1 MDRLA
6 KLVAVA
12 VAAVAGV
19 AYVPVSHAGYAQL
32 APPVGWSPGGGLA
45 GPGGAVNVPTAAAN
59 GGAYSA
65 GTVRTNTALAVG
77 GRSVTV
83 PAAQRLA
90 VNAGRVAAAA
100 AFAFPAL
107 RTGLAIAGWLGLA
120 GLVYDAASGLWKQ
133 PDSSAQQSTGYEYSC
148 SLSSCTRQSSPDAAR
163 SQMVTV
169 LNNLN
174 HGNYFSVS
182 RVISDESYF
191 IKDSRNG
198 QESSSSISKYS
209 SSCPSG
215 WYVTPAGCVQT
226 PPMKTVTEQEFVDGV
241 TKNPMPDSVPAEIPS
256 PLPVEVPQ
264 IVPMFIPTGN
274 PVPNPAYDPNAAPS
288 PANQPYTQPGVN
300 VEPASSPSSPWQ
312 VDVQPVNRPVASPNP
327 NPDPVPNTNP
337 DGTPKPN
344 PGDKPRE
351 ATDAEKQ
358 DLCEKHPDIVA
369 CQKLDE
375 VKDVDLQSKE
385 KPISITPDS
394 GWGAEDAACP
404 APRILHVQGREIPIP
419 FDLFCTY
426 MRGIRPIIIAMAW
439 LSAAFILVGAR
450 EASA

>member
-6 KLVAVA
+6 KLVAA
-12 VAAVAGV
+12 AFAAVAGV

-32 APPVGWSPGGGLA
+32 APPSGWSPGGGLA
-45 GPGGAVNVPTAAAN
+45 GPGGAVNIPTAASN
-59 GGAYSA
+59 GGSYSG
-65 GTVRTNTALAVG
+65 GTVRVNPALNVG
-77 GRSVTV
+77 GRAVTV

-100 AFAFPAL
+100 AFALPTVRVAL
-107 RTGLAIAGWLGLA
+107 GVAAWLGVA
-120 GLVYDAASGLWKQ
+120 GLVWDAASGLWKQ
-133 PDSSAQQSTGYEYSC
+133 PDSSARMSDGYEYGDSTFQPTLPQACDAYLQNLISIGAIVSGSVTSC
-148 SLSSCTRQSSPDAAR
+148 VYPGASTFVGKMPNGATNDY
-163 SQMVTV
+163 TV
-169 LNNLN
+169 YLKRRP
-174 HGNYFSVS
+174 SA
-182 RVISDESYF
+182 
-191 IKDSRNG
+191 
-198 QESSSSISKYS
+198 
-209 SSCPSG
+209 CPSG
-215 WYVTPAGCVQT
+215 WYSTPGGCVQT
-226 PPMKTVTEQEFVDGV
+226 PPMRTVTEQEFVDGI
-241 TKNPMPDSVPAEIPS
+241 TKNPMPDSVPSEIPS

-300 VEPASSPSSPWQ
+300 VEPAPSPSSPWQ

-375 VKDVDLQSKE
+375 VKDVDLESKE